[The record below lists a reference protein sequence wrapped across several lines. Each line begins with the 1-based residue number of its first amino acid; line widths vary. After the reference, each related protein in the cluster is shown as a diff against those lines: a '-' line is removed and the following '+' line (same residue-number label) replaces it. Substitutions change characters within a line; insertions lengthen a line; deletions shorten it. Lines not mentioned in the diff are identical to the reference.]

1 MTKQNTINLKDV
13 YLVKDLIN
21 LPEFSNY
28 KIYDLVSYLQ
38 RKGAT
43 KLILTQG
50 AFNGAICFRRSEID
64 NLLDEIK

>member
-28 KIYDLVSYLQ
+28 KIYELINYLQ
-38 RKGAT
+38 RKGCA

-50 AFNGAICFRRSEID
+50 VFNGAICFRRSEID
-64 NLLDEIK
+64 DLIDEMK